1 MGKIKFI
8 NKMRNISLKVKL
20 PALISALV
28 IVVLVATSTITY
40 FFASDLLLKK
50 SKDEIAGIAD
60 RMAEGLWTAVQLQ
73 EQSTFLSSE
82 HNSYRDLLK
91 LRYAGTMSDAEF
103 TSSSNHLYGEVTES
117 MKRGLQGTRGND
129 SFSIID
135 NKGAVVASTDAS
147 LMSKSFGDLAYFK
160 EAMAG
165 NTAISDAF
173 RSESDAKKILIV
185 FATPMKDA
193 DGNIL
198 GVFTSTVNGDFFTD
212 KFKDI
217 HINGEGR
224 IEILSRDGTYLYQSM
239 NEEMIGV
246 YIGDQPGVKEF
257 LADRAVGEIKTTEVD
272 QNGEYLHI
280 NRIPT
285 ADLTISV
292 VDSYTDINRPIQDML
307 LKVFIVTII
316 AVLVAVV
323 FGIALSRYITS
334 PILRLNGLFRQLAS
348 GDLTVT
354 AQGNYD
360 SEFKDLATSF
370 NAMVSQNK
378 ELITNMNHSIAILGT
393 STSELE
399 VSSKKTA
406 QSASE
411 TSVTSMEIAKAMESQ
426 SHETEHIVEKFNGFG
441 DKFASMNH
449 NVQSVRDMA
458 EEIVAVFHDSNKV
471 VDDLTDNNAKN
482 EQEVQKI
489 SEITA
494 KLQVSSNNISQITG
508 AISQIAGQTNLLALN
523 ASIEAA
529 RAGEHGRG
537 FAVVASEIRKLAEQS
552 SKQSSQINEIIQQN
566 LLYVQEN
573 NHSVVE
579 IQEIA
584 AKQDAYVNQTRIA
597 FQSILDKITDITSRI
612 KSMADE
618 VSYMERDKEE
628 VLQSAQS
635 LSASGEEVS
644 ASVEEVSATMIE
656 QSTTVQQL
664 ALMVETIDAL
674 TKELAESAS
683 KFKVE

>member
-1 MGKIKFI
+1 MEKRGVI
-8 NKMRNISLKVKL
+8 NRIRNISLKVKL

-28 IVVLVATSTITY
+28 IIVLVATSTITY
-40 FFASDLLLKK
+40 FFASDLLTRK
-50 SKDEIAGIAD
+50 SKDEISGVAD
-60 RMAEGLWTAVQLQ
+60 RMAEGLWTAIQLQ
-73 EQSTFLSSE
+73 EQSTFLASD
-82 HNSYRDLLK
+82 HNSYRKLLE
-91 LRYAGTMSDAEF
+91 LRNAGTMSDAEF
-103 TSSSNHLYGEVTES
+103 TSSSNSVYAEVSES
-117 MKRGLQGTRGND
+117 LKHSLQGTRGND

-135 NKGAVVASTDAS
+135 VTGTVIATTASP
-147 LMSKSFGDLAYFK
+147 LLGQKFGDFAYFK
-160 EAMAG
+160 EAMSG
-165 NTAISDAF
+165 KTAISDAIK
-173 RSESDAKKILIV
+173 SEDNKVLIV
-185 FATPMKDA
+185 FANPIKDVN
-193 DGNIL
+193 GNVL
-198 GVFTSTVNGDFFTD
+198 GIFTSTVNGEFFTE
-212 KFKDI
+212 KFDNI

-224 IEILSRDGTYLYQSM
+224 VEILSRDGTYLYQSV
-239 NEEMIGV
+239 NPELVGV
-246 YIGDQPGVKEF
+246 YIGDQPGLKEF
-257 LADRAVGEIKTTEVD
+257 LADRAVGEIKDTEID
-272 QNGEYLHI
+272 INGEFYHI
-280 NRIPT
+280 NRIPN
-285 ADLTISV
+285 ADFTISV
-292 VDSYTDINRPIQDML
+292 VDSYADINRPIHDML
-307 LKVFIVTII
+307 VKVLIVTII
-316 AVLVAVV
+316 AVLVAVA
-323 FGIALSRYITS
+323 FGIVMSRYITS
-334 PILRLNGLFRQLAS
+334 PILRLTGLFKQLAS
-348 GDLTVT
+348 GDLTVM
-354 AQGNYD
+354 AQGSYD
-360 SEFKDLATSF
+360 SEFKDLADSF
-370 NAMVSQNK
+370 NTMVAQNK
-378 ELITNMNHSIAILGT
+378 ELITNMNHSIAILGA

-406 QSASE
+406 QSANE

-441 DKFASMNH
+441 DKFASMND
-449 NVQSVRDMA
+449 NVQSVRGMA
-458 EEIVAVFHDSNKV
+458 EEIVTVFHDSNKV

-494 KLQVSSNNISQITG
+494 KLQASSNNISQITG

-566 LLYVQEN
+566 LVYVQEN
-573 NHSVVE
+573 NQSVIE
-579 IQEIA
+579 IQDIA

-597 FQSILDKITDITSRI
+597 FQTILDKVTDITSQI
-612 KSMADE
+612 KTMADE
-618 VSYMERDKEE
+618 VTRMESDKEE

-644 ASVEEVSATMIE
+644 ASVEEVSATMTE